1 MSVLVLLEMKMKPEN
16 VDDLTDFLKSE
27 LHATRGFDGC
37 NGLTFHRN
45 QDDPNTMIAVEDWDS
60 RQQYE
65 KYRSLAHRKGG
76 LWEVD
81 GMDAGGSQHP
91 ILRQRG
97 RIAINL
103 IADPVP

>member
-1 MSVLVLLEMKMKPEN
+1 MSVLVLLEMKMKPEH

-27 LHATRGFDGC
+27 LHATRAFDGC

-65 KYRSLAHRKGG
+65 KYLAWRT
-76 LWEVD
+76 D
-81 GMDAGGSQHP
+81 
-91 ILRQRG
+91 RG
-97 RIAINL
+97 DFEKLTAFMEGDPSIRYFDNL
-103 IADPVP
+103 GV